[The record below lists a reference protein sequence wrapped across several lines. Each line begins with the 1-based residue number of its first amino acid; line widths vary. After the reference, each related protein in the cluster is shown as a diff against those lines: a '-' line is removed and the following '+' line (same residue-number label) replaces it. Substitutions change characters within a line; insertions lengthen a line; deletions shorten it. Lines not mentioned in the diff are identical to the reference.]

1 MKKNYYFMAVVISV
15 VAFMAL
21 FGFDKV
27 DDRMFQIVRNLDI
40 FNAVYKELDM
50 LYVDTIDPKKVIEAG
65 IDAMLDET
73 DPYTEYYPEDDKTLK
88 EMTTGK
94 FGGIGAVI
102 RYYPAKKHVVVV
114 EPSEGNPAAM
124 AGIKAGDVI
133 LEVNGEEMIQ
143 GERNV
148 QDFTSYV
155 TNHLRGDPGTTCKIK
170 VERMGVD
177 SVYVPLEFQ
186 LTRGSIKTNPVPFY
200 TLLHDSIG
208 YINMST
214 FAIENCS
221 KEVKK
226 ALIELKQGGATKM
239 ILDLRGNGGG
249 LLNEAVNVVNLF
261 VPKGKEIV
269 TTKGKV
275 KQMEMT
281 YRTMN
286 EPTDLSI
293 PLVVLVNG
301 ATASASEIVSGAL
314 QDLDRAVVVGMRTYG
329 KGLVQT
335 PRELPYNSN
344 MKITTAKYYI
354 PSGRCIQAIDYSK
367 KSVDGLV
374 NRIPDSLTTVFH
386 TAVGRE
392 VRDGGG
398 ITPDKTVN
406 VEDAPNI
413 LYYLLNGDEI
423 FDFATLYC
431 ARHAK
436 IDLPNKFFLTDRDYA
451 DFCRML
457 KNRNFSYD
465 RQSIA
470 LLKRLKEM
478 AKFEGYLENSSAE
491 FEALEKKLQHNLDM
505 ELEKF
510 KKEIKQ
516 ALAEEIV
523 KRYYYEK
530 GSIEYLLRDDKDLDK
545 AIEVLSDPEEYARVL
560 SALPQS

>member
-1 MKKNYYFMAVVISV
+1 MKKGYCFAIVVVSV
-15 VAFMAL
+15 VALIGL
-21 FGFDKV
+21 FGFNKA

-65 IDAMLDET
+65 IDAMLEET

-102 RYYPAKKHVVVV
+102 RYYAARKRVVVV

-133 LEVNGEEMIQ
+133 MEVNGEEMVQ
-143 GERNV
+143 GEQNA
-148 QDFTSYV
+148 QDFTTFV
-155 TNHLRGDPGTTCKIK
+155 TSHLRGDPGTTCKIK
-170 VERMGVD
+170 VERMGAD

-186 LTRGSIKTNPVPFY
+186 LTRGSIKTNPVPFH

-221 KEVKK
+221 KEAKK
-226 ALIELKQGGATKM
+226 ALIELKQKGAAKM

-261 VPKGKEIV
+261 VPKGQEIV
-269 TTKGKV
+269 RTKGKV

-281 YRTMN
+281 YRTMS
-286 EPTDLSI
+286 EPVDLNI

-314 QDLDRAVVVGMRTYG
+314 QDLDRAVVVGTRTYG

-335 PRELPYNSN
+335 PRELPYNSS

-367 KSVDGLV
+367 KSVDGSV
-374 NRIPDSLTTVFH
+374 NRIPDSLTTVYH
-386 TAVGRE
+386 TAAGRE

-398 ITPDKTVN
+398 ITPDETVDGK
-406 VEDAPNI
+406 DAPNI
-413 LYYLLNGDEI
+413 LFYLINGDEI
-423 FDFATLYC
+423 FDYATSYC
-431 ARHAK
+431 ARHAS
-436 IDLPNKFFLTDRDYA
+436 IDSPDKFALTDNDYA
-451 DFCRML
+451 EFGKML
-457 KNRNFSYD
+457 ENRNFSYD
-465 RQSIA
+465 RQSGS

-478 AKFEGYLENSSAE
+478 AEFEGYLDNASAE

-510 KKEIKQ
+510 KVEIKQ

-530 GSIEYLLRDDKDLDK
+530 GSIEYLLRDDKDVEK
-545 AIEVLSDPEEYARVL
+545 AMVILSDPTEYARLLSVL
-560 SALPQS
+560 PL